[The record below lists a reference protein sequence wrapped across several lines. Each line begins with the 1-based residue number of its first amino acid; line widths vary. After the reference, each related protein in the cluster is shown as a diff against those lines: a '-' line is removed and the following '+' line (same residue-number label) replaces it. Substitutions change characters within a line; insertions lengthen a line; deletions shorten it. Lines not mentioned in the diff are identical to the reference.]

1 MRGFSTATTI
11 WRHGVKLAW
20 GLALASALAGATSAA
35 ENAPA
40 ATDEGPR
47 FQAPLGPEHESAPA
61 SPERAP
67 ATGTAPIVRER
78 LEKLGG
84 SEPVRQFL
92 RLGER
97 LRNEET
103 RDEALVLTG
112 SALAV
117 LVGLPLLVFVVFP
130 LLRGRGDLTVTLSY
144 PDELDG
150 SFRVRAVKRRPKK
163 SGRGTRRGPADPGAD
178 RAATRNDHPM
188 VTRETRFQR
197 IQARSWWVMVEGIL
211 TDPDSDEVLES
222 RWAQERVRVRRGM
235 TVRLSFDLQPELCPV
250 DLKILWDKRPVREA
264 QVARHGIPTSVRRAH
279 GGTLRLKLER
289 GAHTL
294 VVGSADR
301 VAERAVDVASY
312 RSTWSVVDLGGTDNL
327 LFKGCPPAVEP
338 YLQGDYAGAARALE
352 REGQAKVA
360 HVLLGRLDEEQG
372 RTASA
377 AEHYEK
383 ADKLIEAAELWASLS
398 EFERSATLFDRG
410 GALVPAA
417 EMYSAAGESAAAGG
431 AYERA
436 QEWAQAAACY
446 EQAGEVAHW
455 IGALERLGSYFRAAE
470 LSIERS
476 DWTRAVRNLQHVAPG
491 DSRYAEA
498 CEIQARCYD
507 ELGDP
512 ELAARKLE
520 ERVRSAGPEGAPV
533 DVQVRL
539 AEVLERSGEHERAL
553 QLYEAVRERDA
564 SQPLHTVIESLRKK
578 VSRDHNATVAHD
590 PSVGRAFATPGF
602 RRYEI
607 LEEIGRGGMGVVY
620 KARDQRLGRTV
631 ALKRLP
637 ENLRDH
643 PKAVGLF
650 LREAQAAAALNHPNI
665 VTLFDADEEDGIFF
679 LTMELLEGQNL
690 YTLLRR
696 AGHIK
701 PRDVARLGIQTCAG
715 LGYAHEQRIV
725 HRDIK
730 TANLF
735 FTQGRVLKIMD
746 FGLAKMIEEVRRA
759 VTVVAGTPYYMA
771 PEQSAGEQ
779 VDHRAD
785 LYALGVTLFELA
797 TGTLPFEEGDV
808 ALQHR
813 DSPRVDPRSRQEDVP
828 DALAGIILDL
838 MARDPQERPESAGD
852 IATRLQEI
860 LVRR

>member
-1 MRGFSTATTI
+1 MWDFSATTD
-11 WRHGVKLAW
+11 RLRRPGKLVWAFLIVA
-20 GLALASALAGATSAA
+20 GLGSSAGAA
-35 ENAPA
+35 EEASPSPA
-40 ATDEGPR
+40 GGPR
-47 FQAPLGPEHESAPA
+47 FEAPLGPEPDAQQGPPEAPA
-61 SPERAP
+61 DSGAAP
-67 ATGTAPIVRER
+67 LVRER

-84 SEPVRQFL
+84 SEPVRRFL
-92 RLGER
+92 QLGER
-97 LRNEET
+97 LRDEET
-103 RDEALVLTG
+103 RAEAL
-112 SALAV
+112 ALVGTTLAL
-117 LVGLPLLVFVVFP
+117 LVGLPLLVFVGFP
-130 LLRGRGDLTVTLSY
+130 LLRGRGDLTVTLGY

-150 SFRVRAVKRRPKK
+150 SFRVRILKRRPKRA
-163 SGRGTRRGPADPGAD
+163 RGPRRGQADPGVD
-178 RAATRNDHPM
+178 RSATRNDHPM

-197 IQARSWWVMVEGIL
+197 IQARGWWVTVEGVL
-211 TDPDSDEVLES
+211 ADPDSDEVLES
-222 RWAQERVRVRRGM
+222 RWAQERVRVRRGK
-235 TVRLSFDLQPELCPV
+235 TVRLAFDLEPERCPV
-250 DLKILWDKRPVREA
+250 DVKVLWDKRPVREA
-264 QVARHGIPTSVRRAH
+264 QVARHGMPGSVRRAN

-289 GAHTL
+289 GSHVL
-294 VVGSADR
+294 VVGSGDR
-301 VAERAVDVASY
+301 VAERSVDVTSY
-312 RSTWSVVDLGGTDNL
+312 RTTWAVVDLGGSDAL

-352 REGQAKVA
+352 REGQARVA
-360 HVLLGRLDEEQG
+360 HVLLGRLDEEHG

-383 ADKLIEAAELWASLS
+383 ADRLVEAAELWASLS

-410 GALVPAA
+410 GRLVPAA
-417 EMYSAAGESAAAGG
+417 EMYRAAGELAAAGG

-446 EQAGEVAHW
+446 EEAGEEVHLT
-455 IGALERLGSYFRAAE
+455 GALERLGSYFRAAE
-470 LSIERS
+470 LCIERS
-476 DWTRAVRNLQHVAPG
+476 DWTRAIRNLQHVAPG
-491 DSRYAEA
+491 DARYAEA
-498 CEIQARCYD
+498 CQMQARCYD

-512 ELAARKLE
+512 ELAARKLDE
-520 ERVRSAGPEGAPV
+520 LVRAAGPEGAPL
-533 DVQVRL
+533 DIQLRL

-564 SQPLHTVIESLRKK
+564 SRELHTVIESLRKK
-578 VSRDHNATVAHD
+578 VSRDQNATVSHD
-590 PSVGRAFATPGF
+590 PSVDRAFATPGF
-602 RRYEI
+602 RRYEL

-620 KARDQRLGRTV
+620 KARDQRLGRIV
-631 ALKRLP
+631 ALKKLP

-665 VTLFDADEEDGIFF
+665 VTLFDADEEDGTFF

-690 YTLLRR
+690 YTILRR
-696 AGHIK
+696 AGRIK
-701 PRDVARLGIQTCAG
+701 PRDVARLGVQACAG
-715 LGYAHEQRIV
+715 LSYAHEQRIV

-730 TANLF
+730 TGNLF
-735 FTQGRVLKIMD
+735 FTTGRVLKIMD

-797 TGTLPFEEGDV
+797 TGSLPFEEGDV

-813 DSPRVDPRSRQEDVP
+813 DSPRVDPRTREEDVP
-828 DALAGIILDL
+828 DALATLILDL
-838 MARDPQERPESAGD
+838 MARDPAERPDSAGEV
-852 IATRLQEI
+852 AARLQDL